1 MDAKEAKA
9 LEKLLMKFCDEL
21 FQKMFVSYPPFIMTS
36 KNIHVGYRAKVKN
49 EKPDQELSEERQS
62 IRLKFYATQPSRE
75 EVLEMVQFFLHK
87 EKLAGE

>member
-1 MDAKEAKA
+1 MDAKEVKA
-9 LEKLLMKFCDEL
+9 YEQLLMKFCDEL
-21 FQKMFVSYPPFIMTS
+21 FQRFYICNPPYVITS
-36 KNIHVGYRAKVKN
+36 KNINVGYRSILKN
-49 EKPDQELSEERQS
+49 DKPGQELPEERQS